1 MKPTPEPVK
10 LADATMQEAASAIMA
25 AALAAASIAGW
36 RLVRLCAIV
45 LAASYLVSAS
55 PWGRGDSDQQEWFS
69 PRSGLKVSTDELTG
83 CQYFVGPSGGV
94 IRRVDGKG
102 RHVCTR

>member
-25 AALAAASIAGW
+25 AALAAAGIAAN
-36 RLVRLCAIV
+36 RLGRLCAVI
-45 LAASYLVSAS
+45 AAALYLVSAS
-55 PWGRGDSDQQEWFS
+55 PLGRDNSDRQEWFS

-94 IRRVDGKG
+94 IPRVDGKG